1 VDLQLLFPLS
11 EGGATWSIPYPSLS
25 VIPQYVEL
33 MRTSE
38 EDQAKL
44 TLSLDQLIMLGIVG
58 TTAWP
63 LCVSVF

>member
-1 VDLQLLFPLS
+1 MDLQLLFPLS

-63 LCVSVF
+63 LYVSVF

>member
-1 VDLQLLFPLS
+1 VDLQLLFQLS

-25 VIPQYVEL
+25 VIPQYEEL
-33 MRTSE
+33 MRMSE